1 MRRRSRVALDSFFGC
16 ELLQALKARQ
26 RDEPESN
33 YSLAAPM
40 LFESKADG
48 SLAAHATQ
56 TNLRLVED
64 DSPEGMTVRHDH
76 SLRRALN
83 RGRDYQEGPQT
94 DFVEDHGFLIDTDKI
109 ATVIDPK
116 ASFTLEY
123 IDMIM
128 TIRAKGWKVLFTP
141 TARLEFRVTEFSW
154 RDIPYPCF

>member
-1 MRRRSRVALDSFFGC
+1 
-16 ELLQALKARQ
+16 
-26 RDEPESN
+26 
-33 YSLAAPM
+33 M

-64 DSPEGMTVRHDH
+64 DSPEGMTGRHDH